1 MGRPP
6 KVQKLT
12 QKQIDQLAP
21 GTRRTYVWLND
32 PRGFGISIQ
41 PGGTKNYVL
50 QFRTAEGK
58 HRFLNIGPT
67 DGLSLEEAR
76 RMARETGG
84 EVAKGTDPV
93 AEVEAARAAKA
104 AEEERLSQ
112 RHTLGTFWQMYVAD
126 AEKRLKPRT
135 LTDMRRLWKA
145 VIEPALAKVPLEELR
160 RAQIAAMHRE
170 RSDTPVQANRALAHL
185 RAALSRAIEWGML
198 ETDVNPAARIR
209 LYPEKSRE
217 FRMEPEQWAAYL
229 KAIDQLEDT
238 GEGGWKRN
246 AQGRYVEGERGL
258 SPFSAALFRLIA
270 FTGMRRAE
278 AMGLRWREVNFDA
291 EVLSLE
297 DSKTG
302 ARVVYCGPEAMKEL
316 RRLEAIRTQD
326 DWVFESPQGGKRM
339 AEPWCRL
346 ALIRE
351 TGKLP
356 MFSVHGLRHAVGS
369 HLADLGY
376 PESPTIQ
383 AILGHRQRSVTGRY
397 IHATRKP
404 FQEAVAEHERAL
416 LAYKEGKAATV
427 KGVSDLGIEGVRRQ
441 HGQA

>member
-21 GTRRTYVWLND
+21 GPRRSYVWLND

-50 QFRTAEGK
+50 QFRTAEGR
-58 HRFLNIGPT
+58 HRFLTIGPT
-67 DGLSLEEAR
+67 DGLSLDEAR

-93 AEVEAARAAKA
+93 AEAEAARAAKL
-104 AEEERLSQ
+104 AEEERISQ
-112 RHTLGTFWQMYVAD
+112 RHTLDSFWEMYVAD
-126 AEKRLKPRT
+126 ATKRLKPRT
-135 LTDMRRLWKA
+135 LKDMRRLWRA
-145 VIEPALAKVPLEELR
+145 VIEPALGTVPLEELR
-160 RAQIAAMHRE
+160 RTQIAAMHRE

-198 ETDVNPAARIR
+198 EAEVNPAARIR
-209 LYPEKSRE
+209 LYPERARE

-229 KAIDQLEDT
+229 NAIDHLQQM

-278 AMGLRWREVNFDA
+278 AMGLRWREVNFA
-291 EVLSLE
+291 PAILTHE

-316 RRLEAIRTQD
+316 QRLEAIRTQD

-351 TGKLP
+351 TGRLP
-356 MFSVHGLRHAVGS
+356 DFSVHGLRHAVGS
-369 HLADLGY
+369 HLADLGH
-376 PESPTIQ
+376 PESPIIQ
-383 AILGHRQRSVTGRY
+383 GILGHRQRSVTGRY

-404 FQEAVAEHERAL
+404 FQDAIAGHEQAL
-416 LAYKEGKAATV
+416 LAYKEGKAAR
-427 KGVSDLGIEGVRRQ
+427 LEQIAIAEGGHHDVAGRW
-441 HGQA
+441 G